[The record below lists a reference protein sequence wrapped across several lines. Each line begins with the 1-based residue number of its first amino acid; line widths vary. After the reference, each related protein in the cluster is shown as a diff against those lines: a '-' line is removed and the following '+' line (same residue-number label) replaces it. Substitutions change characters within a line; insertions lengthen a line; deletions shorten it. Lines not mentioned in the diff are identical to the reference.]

1 MVDMTFP
8 VGMLASLLQQQ
19 DHAGETGAVGRGVRW
34 ACWDEGVLLLEPA
47 GGQTAAFDLLLS
59 CGIHGNETAPI
70 EMVDALLPMIA
81 DDVAKVGSRVLLVF
95 GNPAAIRSGARY
107 LADDLN
113 RLFSGEHRQRVSG
126 EALRAALL
134 EQYAQRFFAMGN
146 GLRLHLDLH
155 TAIRGSYYPVFAICP
170 AQGESPYIQTMLG
183 LLREAQIGTLLLQDQ
198 PTATFT
204 SYCRQ
209 QFDARA
215 LTLELGQA
223 RPLGQ
228 NQGIDLEPLRGV
240 LLQLIA
246 GNWPWPDALGSD
258 LRIFRVT
265 REIIRTSEHF
275 RLNLDQAI
283 LNFTPLPPGSIV
295 AEDGRHQLRAAAG
308 EHIIFPNPDVAIG
321 LRAGLLATQ
330 EDATDE

>member
-1 MVDMTFP
+1 MTDTIFP
-8 VGMLASLLQQQ
+8 AGMLASLLQQQ
-19 DHAGETGAVGRGVRW
+19 DHTGETGMVGHGVRW

-70 EMVDALLPMIA
+70 ELVDELLTLIA
-81 DDVAKVGSRVLLVF
+81 GGAARVASRVLLVF
-95 GNPAAIRSGARY
+95 GNPAAIRCGERY
-107 LADDLN
+107 LTDDLN

-146 GLRLHLDLH
+146 SLRLHLDLH

-170 AQGESPYIQTMLG
+170 AQGEQPYVQAMLG

-204 SYCRQ
+204 SYNRQ
-209 QFDARA
+209 QFNARA

-240 LLQLIA
+240 LQQLIA
-246 GNWPWPDALGSD
+246 GSWPWPDALCSD
-258 LRIFRVT
+258 MRIFRVT

-275 RLNLDQAI
+275 RLNLDRAT
-283 LNFTPLPPGSIV
+283 LNFTPQAPGSVI
-295 AEDGRHQLRAAAG
+295 AEDGQLQLTASAG
-308 EHIIFPNPDVAIG
+308 EHIIFPNPDVAVG
-321 LRAGLLATQ
+321 LRAVLLVTPQ
-330 EDATDE
+330 TGC